1 VSAKQQGTRDGKDS
15 GAPCRFRSVTCK
27 GEAANP
33 RQRAVLSMPCKL
45 LAVVIEHIDMPQAA
59 AIERDVAV
67 LDKRVG

>member
-1 VSAKQQGTRDGKDS
+1 
-15 GAPCRFRSVTCK
+15 
-27 GEAANP
+27 
-33 RQRAVLSMPCKL
+33 MPCKL